1 MGLKMFWNLS
11 PDNCDQIKYNAGIWY
26 IYAHIYIYVNIYIYM
41 HIYIYICI
49 YICAYIYIYICIYI
63 YISCVYM
70 NIYIYIYNVY
80 IYNQQNESLFI
91 NNLDSPQTNG
101 D

>member
-11 PDNCDQIKYNAGIWY
+11 PDNGDQIKYNAGISTY
-26 IYAHIYIYVNIYIYM
+26 IM
-41 HIYIYICI
+41 C
-49 YICAYIYIYICIYI
+49 
-63 YISCVYM
+63 
-70 NIYIYIYNVY
+70 VY

-101 D
+101 DWHYGYIQLDPDPQDESIPPPTFDGVSMVS